1 MPITSLYAAILA
13 MLFVVLAIRVISVRR
28 SARVALGD
36 GGEAQLLRRIRV
48 HGNFAEYAPLAII
61 LVGLAE
67 SLRTPALVLHGL
79 GIILVVGRIVH
90 AAGVSQPKENLA
102 LRVAG
107 MSMTFAAIIIGG
119 LTCLVGAIRSGA
131 LL

>member
-79 GIILVVGRIVH
+79 GIVLVVGRIVH